1 MAGPPDLTWVGP
13 ALVHALWVSLLLG
26 SLHSRSTKPGLQLPG
41 RGVWSPIPPPAM
53 CEPGRACDALPAP
66 LLTLPRAS
74 QWDPVLSSRGATVR
88 PRWGVPRDLPA
99 LSHPWAPRGPRRAG
113 QAPSGAGQRR
123 VERAQE
129 LSAARMA
136 ARGGWRWLGGSV
148 PLRWGQSLGLLS
160 LPRALGAGRACPV
173 LPRTSCES
181 CISRFCNLPN
191 R

>member
-1 MAGPPDLTWVGP
+1 MSPAPAWPAEGFEELSRGAQGSPGMAGPPDLTWVGP

-88 PRWGVPRDLPA
+88 PRWGVPSDLPA

-113 QAPSGAGQRR
+113 QAPSGAEEGRAGSGAICCPDGSTGR
-123 VERAQE
+123 VEVAGR
-129 LSAARMA
+129 
-136 ARGGWRWLGGSV
+136 
-148 PLRWGQSLGLLS
+148 LR
-160 LPRALGAGRACPV
+160 PTALGAESW
-173 LPRTSCES
+173 TS
-181 CISRFCNLPN
+181 
-191 R
+191 